1 MEGKKPNCAQRANAA
16 SALAI
21 PRVRKSNSATA
32 SKNLKQ
38 CLLNSVLFF
47 TEPQPRAF
55 MESADSKES
64 SMLQLMSVEI
74 VLKCML
80 RDDFLL
86 FDAVFWAAVQA
97 EREEVMARSFSMK
110 RGISLPIIVIM
121 RLMVG
126 TKEPRVVMSSSE
138 PIT

>member
-1 MEGKKPNCAQRANAA
+1 
-16 SALAI
+16 
-21 PRVRKSNSATA
+21 
-32 SKNLKQ
+32 
-38 CLLNSVLFF
+38 
-47 TEPQPRAF
+47 

-110 RGISLPIIVIM
+110 RGISLPIMVIM